1 MRYFMKLGYNGAPFF
16 GWQVQ
21 PGKETVQ
28 GCIENALSLLLR
40 EEVAVT
46 GCGRT
51 DTGVNARQFFAHFET
66 AQPIDAAKLTDKLNS
81 FLPKEIAIYR
91 IFPVE
96 DGMHARF
103 SANARTYKYYVAVTK
118 NPFNFHYSYR
128 IFQKLDVAKMNEAA
142 AVLLETSDF
151 TSFSKLHTQVNNNIC
166 RVTEAH
172 WAMEDGVLVFTITAD
187 RFLRNMVRAVV
198 GTLLQ
203 VGKGKIT
210 MEEFTEIIA
219 RKDRCAAGDSV
230 PAHALFLERVCYD
243 TSELTRAAFPMED

>member
-1 MRYFMKLGYNGAPFF
+1 MRYFMELGYNGAPFF

-21 PGKETVQ
+21 PGKDTVQ

-40 EEVAVT
+40 EEVSVT

-66 AQPIDAAKLTDKLNS
+66 EQAIDTNRLADKLNS

-96 DGMHARF
+96 EGLHARF
-103 SANARTYKYYVAVTK
+103 SAVSRTYKYYVAVAK
-118 NPFNFHYSYR
+118 NPFNFHFSYR

-142 AVLLETSDF
+142 AILLETSDF
-151 TSFSKLHTQVNNNIC
+151 TSFSKLHTQVNNNLC
-166 RVTEAH
+166 RVTEAR
-172 WAMEDGVLVFTITAD
+172 WEMVDGVLVFTVTAD

-198 GTLLQ
+198 GTLVEVGRGRMSLDDFRQ
-203 VGKGKIT
+203 VIEGRQRT
-210 MEEFTEIIA
+210 Q
-219 RKDRCAAGDSV
+219 AGESM
-230 PAHALFLERVCYD
+230 PAKALFLENVKY
-243 TSELTRAAFPMED
+243 

>member
-1 MRYFMKLGYNGAPFF
+1 MELGYNGTPFF

-40 EEVAVT
+40 EEIAVT

-66 AQPIDAAKLTDKLNS
+66 EQAIDTTRLADKLNS
-81 FLPKEIAIYR
+81 FLPKEIAIYH

-96 DGMHARF
+96 EGMHARF
-103 SANARTYKYYVAVTK
+103 SAVSRTYKYYVAVAK
-118 NPFNFHYSYR
+118 NPFGFHFSYR
-128 IFQKLDVAKMNEAA
+128 IFQKLNIERMNEAA
-142 AVLLETSDF
+142 ALLLDTSDF
-151 TSFSKLHTQVNNNIC
+151 TSFSKLHTQVNNNLC
-166 RVTEAH
+166 HVTEAR
-172 WAMEDGVLVFTITAD
+172 WQLTDDQLIFTITAD

-210 MEEFTEIIA
+210 VAEFKAIID

-230 PAHALFLERVCYD
+230 PAHALFLENVCYSTD
-243 TSELTRAAFPMED
+243 KI

>member
-1 MRYFMKLGYNGAPFF
+1 MELAYNGAPFF

-40 EEVAVT
+40 EGISVT

-66 AQPIDAAKLTDKLNS
+66 EQSIDTLRLADKLNS

-96 DGMHARF
+96 EGMHARF
-103 SANARTYKYYVAVTK
+103 SATSRTYKYCVAVTK
-118 NPFNFHYSYR
+118 NPFGFHFSYR

-142 AVLLETSDF
+142 AILLETSDF
-151 TSFSKLHTQVNNNIC
+151 TSFSKLHTQVNNNLC
-166 RVTEAH
+166 RVTEAC
-172 WAMEDGVLVFTITAD
+172 WQMEDGVLVFTVTAD
-187 RFLRNMVRAVV
+187 RFLRNMVRALV

-210 MEEFTEIIA
+210 VAEFKAIID

-230 PAHALFLERVCYD
+230 PAHALFLENVCYSTD
-243 TSELTRAAFPMED
+243 KT

>member
-66 AQPIDAAKLTDKLNS
+66 AQPIDAARLTDKLNS

-96 DGMHARF
+96 EGMHARF

-230 PAHALFLERVCYD
+230 PAHARFLERVCYD
-243 TSELTRAAFPMED
+243 TSELTRAAFAMEG

>member
-1 MRYFMKLGYNGAPFF
+1 MRYFMELGYNGAPFF

-40 EEVAVT
+40 EEVSVT

-66 AQPIDAAKLTDKLNS
+66 DQQIDLQKLTKKLNS
-81 FLPKEIAIYR
+81 FLPKEIAICR

-103 SANARTYKYYVAVTK
+103 SATSRTYKYYVAVTK

-142 AVLLETSDF
+142 TMLLETLDF
-151 TSFSKLHTQVNNNIC
+151 TSFSKLHTQVNNNLC

-172 WAMEDGVLVFTITAD
+172 WAMEDSMLVFTVTAD
-187 RFLRNMVRAVV
+187 RFLRNMVRALV

-210 MEEFTEIIA
+210 VEEFRDIIA

-230 PAHALFLERVCYD
+230 PAHALFLENVRYNQI
-243 TSELTRAAFPMED
+243 

>member
-1 MRYFMKLGYNGAPFF
+1 MRYFMELGYNGAPFF

-40 EEVAVT
+40 EEVSVT

-66 AQPIDAAKLTDKLNS
+66 EQQIDLQKLTDKLNS

-96 DGMHARF
+96 EGLHARF
-103 SANARTYKYYVAVTK
+103 SAVSRTYKYYVAVTK

-142 AVLLETSDF
+142 TMLLETNDF
-151 TSFSKLHTQVNNNIC
+151 TSFSKLHTQVNNNLC
-166 RVTEAH
+166 HVTEAR

-210 MEEFTEIIA
+210 LEEFKAIIA

-230 PAHALFLERVCYD
+230 PAHALFLERVVY
-243 TSELTRAAFPMED
+243 

>member
-1 MRYFMKLGYNGAPFF
+1 MRYFMELGYNGAPFF

-66 AQPIDAAKLTDKLNS
+66 EQSIDTNRLTDKLNS

-96 DGMHARF
+96 DGLHARF
-103 SANARTYKYYVAVTK
+103 SAISRTYKYHVAVTK
-118 NPFNFHYSYR
+118 NPFGFHFSYR
-128 IFQKLDVAKMNEAA
+128 IFTKLDVAKMNEAA
-142 AVLLETSDF
+142 AILLETSDF
-151 TSFSKLHTQVNNNIC
+151 TSFSKLHTQVNNNLC
-166 RVTEAH
+166 RVTEAN
-172 WAMEDGVLVFTITAD
+172 WQLEDGVLVFTITAD

-210 MEEFTEIIA
+210 LEEFKAIID

-230 PAHALFLERVCYD
+230 PAHALFLENVRYNQI
-243 TSELTRAAFPMED
+243 

>member
-1 MRYFMKLGYNGAPFF
+1 MELGYNGAPFF

-21 PGKETVQ
+21 PEKETVQ

-66 AQPIDAAKLTDKLNS
+66 EQEIDLQKLTDKLNS
-81 FLPKEIAIYR
+81 FLPKEIAIYH

-103 SANARTYKYYVAVTK
+103 SATSRTYKYYVAVTK
-118 NPFNFHYSYR
+118 NPFKFHYSYR

-142 AVLLETSDF
+142 SILLETSDF
-151 TSFSKLHTQVNNNIC
+151 TSFSKLHTQVNNNLC
-166 RVTEAH
+166 RVTEAL
-172 WAMEDGVLVFTITAD
+172 WTMEDGVLVFTITAD
-187 RFLRNMVRAVV
+187 RFLRNMVRALV

-210 MEEFTEIIA
+210 VEEFRDIIA

-230 PAHALFLERVCYD
+230 PAHALFLERVSYP
-243 TSELTRAAFPMED
+243 EL

>member
-1 MRYFMKLGYNGAPFF
+1 MRYFMELGYNGAPFF

-66 AQPIDAAKLTDKLNS
+66 EQSIDTSRLTDKLNS

-96 DGMHARF
+96 KDLHARF
-103 SANARTYKYYVAVTK
+103 SAVSRTYKYYVAVTK
-118 NPFNFHYSYR
+118 NPFGFHFSYR
-128 IFQKLDVAKMNEAA
+128 VFHKLDVTKMNEAA
-142 AVLLETSDF
+142 ALLLETSDF
-151 TSFSKLHTQVNNNIC
+151 TSFSKLHTQVNNNLC
-166 RVTEAH
+166 HVTEAR

-210 MEEFTEIIA
+210 LEEFRAIID

-230 PAHALFLERVCYD
+230 PAHALFLERVGYA
-243 TSELTRAAFPMED
+243 TPFVTITGAGE

>member
-1 MRYFMKLGYNGAPFF
+1 MELAYNGAPFF

-40 EEVAVT
+40 EEVSVT

-66 AQPIDAAKLTDKLNS
+66 EQQIDLQKLTDKLNS

-96 DGMHARF
+96 EGIHARF
-103 SANARTYKYYVAVTK
+103 SATSRTYKYYVAVTK

-142 AVLLETSDF
+142 TMLLETSDF
-151 TSFSKLHTQVNNNIC
+151 TSFSKLHTQVNNNLC

-172 WAMEDGVLVFTITAD
+172 WAMEDGVLVFTVTAD
-187 RFLRNMVRAVV
+187 RFLRNMVRALV

-203 VGKGKIT
+203 VGKEKIT
-210 MEEFTEIIA
+210 VEEFRDIIA

-230 PAHALFLERVCYD
+230 PAHALFLENVRYNQI
-243 TSELTRAAFPMED
+243 

>member
-1 MRYFMKLGYNGAPFF
+1 MRYFMELGYNGAPFF

-40 EEVAVT
+40 EEVSVT

-66 AQPIDAAKLTDKLNS
+66 EQQIDLQKLTDKLNS

-96 DGMHARF
+96 EGLHARF
-103 SANARTYKYYVAVTK
+103 SAVSRTYKYYVAVTK

-142 AVLLETSDF
+142 TMLLETSDF
-151 TSFSKLHTQVNNNIC
+151 TSFSKLHTQVNNNLC

-172 WAMEDGVLVFTITAD
+172 WAMEDGVLVFTVTAD

-210 MEEFTEIIA
+210 LEEFKAIID

-230 PAHALFLERVCYD
+230 PAHALFLERVVY
-243 TSELTRAAFPMED
+243 

>member
-1 MRYFMKLGYNGAPFF
+1 MRYFMELGYNGAPFF

-40 EEVAVT
+40 EEISVT

-66 AQPIDAAKLTDKLNS
+66 EQPIEPSRLTDKLNS

-96 DGMHARF
+96 EGMHARF
-103 SANARTYKYYVAVTK
+103 SAVSRTYKYYVAVTK
-118 NPFNFHYSYR
+118 NPFNFHFSYR
-128 IFQKLDVAKMNEAA
+128 IFQKLDVEKMNEAA
-142 AVLLETSDF
+142 AILLETSNF
-151 TSFSKLHTQVNNNIC
+151 TSFSKLHTQVNNNLC
-166 RVTEAH
+166 RVTEAR
-172 WAMEDGVLVFTITAD
+172 WEMEDGVLVFTVTAD
-187 RFLRNMVRAVV
+187 RFLRNMVRALV

-210 MEEFTEIIA
+210 VGEFKAIIA

-230 PAHALFLERVCYD
+230 PAHALFLENVRD
-243 TSELTRAAFPMED
+243 HKNNS

>member
-1 MRYFMKLGYNGAPFF
+1 MRYFMELGYNGAPFF

-40 EEVAVT
+40 EAVAVT

-66 AQPIDAAKLTDKLNS
+66 EQQIDLQKLTDKLNS
-81 FLPKEIAIYR
+81 FLPKEIAICR

-103 SANARTYKYYVAVTK
+103 SATSRTYKYYVAVTK

-142 AVLLETSDF
+142 AILLETADF
-151 TSFSKLHTQVNNNIC
+151 TSFSKLHTQVNNNLC

-172 WAMEDGVLVFTITAD
+172 WAMEDGVLVFTVTAD
-187 RFLRNMVRAVV
+187 RFLRNMVRALV

-210 MEEFTEIIA
+210 VEEFRDIIA

-230 PAHALFLERVCYD
+230 PAHALFLENIRY
-243 TSELTRAAFPMED
+243 A

>member
-1 MRYFMKLGYNGAPFF
+1 MRYFMELGYNGAPFF

-28 GCIENALSLLLR
+28 GCIENARSLLLR
-40 EEVAVT
+40 EEVSVT

-66 AQPIDAAKLTDKLNS
+66 EQQIDLQKLTDKLNS
-81 FLPKEIAIYR
+81 FLPKEIAVYR

-96 DGMHARF
+96 DGIHARF
-103 SANARTYKYYVAVTK
+103 SATSRTYKYYVAVTK

-142 AVLLETSDF
+142 AMLLETSDF
-151 TSFSKLHTQVNNNIC
+151 TSFSKLHTQVNNNLC

-172 WAMEDGVLVFTITAD
+172 WAMEDGVLVFTVTAD
-187 RFLRNMVRAVV
+187 RFLRNMVRALV

-203 VGKGKIT
+203 VGKEKIT
-210 MEEFTEIIA
+210 VEEFRDIIA

-230 PAHALFLERVCYD
+230 PAHALFLERVVY
-243 TSELTRAAFPMED
+243 

>member
-1 MRYFMKLGYNGAPFF
+1 MRYFMELGYNGAPFF

-21 PGKETVQ
+21 PEKETVQ

-66 AQPIDAAKLTDKLNS
+66 EQQIDLQKLTDKLNS

-91 IFPVE
+91 IFPVK

-103 SANARTYKYYVAVTK
+103 SATSRTYKYYVAVTK
-118 NPFNFHYSYR
+118 NPFRFHYSYR
-128 IFQKLDVAKMNEAA
+128 IFQKLDVSKMNEAA
-142 AVLLETSDF
+142 AILLETSDF
-151 TSFSKLHTQVNNNIC
+151 TSFSKLHTQVNNNLC
-166 RVTEAH
+166 QVTEAH
-172 WAMEDGVLVFTITAD
+172 WAMENGLLVFTVTAD
-187 RFLRNMVRAVV
+187 RFLRNMVRALV

-210 MEEFTEIIA
+210 VEEFRDIIA

-230 PAHALFLERVCYD
+230 PAHALFLEKVCYP
-243 TSELTRAAFPMED
+243 RG

>member
-66 AQPIDAAKLTDKLNS
+66 AQPIDAARLTDKLNS

-96 DGMHARF
+96 EGMHARF
-103 SANARTYKYYVAVTK
+103 SADARTYKYYVAVTK

-243 TSELTRAAFPMED
+243 TSELTRAAFPMEG

>member
-1 MRYFMKLGYNGAPFF
+1 MRYFMELGYNGAPFF

-21 PGKETVQ
+21 PGRETVQ
-28 GCIENALSLLLR
+28 GCIENSLSLLLR

-66 AQPIDAAKLTDKLNS
+66 EQPVDTARLTDKLNS

-96 DGMHARF
+96 EGMHARF
-103 SANARTYKYYVAVTK
+103 SAVSRTYKYYVAVTK
-118 NPFNFHYSYR
+118 NPFNFHFSYR
-128 IFQKLDVAKMNEAA
+128 IFQKLDVEKMNEAA
-142 AVLLETSDF
+142 AILLETSDF
-151 TSFSKLHTQVNNNIC
+151 TSFSKLHTQVNNNLC
-166 RVTEAH
+166 RVTEAR
-172 WAMEDGVLVFTITAD
+172 WEMEDGALVFTVTAD
-187 RFLRNMVRAVV
+187 RFLRNMVRALV

-210 MEEFTEIIA
+210 VGEFKAIIA

-230 PAHALFLERVCYD
+230 PAHALFLENVRYHKNN
-243 TSELTRAAFPMED
+243 S

>member
-1 MRYFMKLGYNGAPFF
+1 MRYFMELGYNGAPFF

-40 EEVAVT
+40 EEVSVT

-66 AQPIDAAKLTDKLNS
+66 EQQIDLQKLTDKLNS

-96 DGMHARF
+96 EGIHARF
-103 SANARTYKYYVAVTK
+103 SATSRTYKYYVAVTK

-142 AVLLETSDF
+142 TMLLETSDF
-151 TSFSKLHTQVNNNIC
+151 TSFSKLHTQVNNNLC

-172 WAMEDGVLVFTITAD
+172 WAMEDGVLVFTVTAD
-187 RFLRNMVRAVV
+187 RFLRNMVRALV

-203 VGKGKIT
+203 VGKEKIT
-210 MEEFTEIIA
+210 VEEFRDIIA

-230 PAHALFLERVCYD
+230 PAHALFLERVVY
-243 TSELTRAAFPMED
+243 

>member
-1 MRYFMKLGYNGAPFF
+1 MRYFMELGYNGTPFF

-21 PGKETVQ
+21 PGRETVQ
-28 GCIENALSLLLR
+28 GCLENALTLLLR
-40 EEVAVT
+40 EETGVT

-66 AQPIDAAKLTDKLNS
+66 GQAIDTTKLTDKLNS

-96 DGMHARF
+96 EGMHARF
-103 SANARTYKYYVAVTK
+103 SAVSRTYKYYVAVAK
-118 NPFNFHYSYR
+118 NPFSFHYSYR
-128 IFQKLDVAKMNEAA
+128 IFQKLDVERMNEAA
-142 AVLLETSDF
+142 SVLLETSDF

-166 RVTEAH
+166 RVTEAR
-172 WAMEDGVLVFTITAD
+172 WAMEDGVLAFTITAD

-210 MEEFTEIIA
+210 IEEFKDIIG

-230 PAHALFLERVCYD
+230 PAHALFLENVRYNQI
-243 TSELTRAAFPMED
+243 

>member
-1 MRYFMKLGYNGAPFF
+1 MRYFMELAYNGAPFF

-28 GCIENALSLLLR
+28 GCIENALSLLMR
-40 EEVAVT
+40 EQVAVT

-66 AQPIDAAKLTDKLNS
+66 EQQIDLPKLTDKLNS
-81 FLPKEIAIYR
+81 FLPKEIAIRR

-103 SANARTYKYYVAVTK
+103 SATSRTYKYYVAVTK
-118 NPFNFHYSYR
+118 NSFNFHYSYR
-128 IFQKLDVAKMNEAA
+128 IFQKLDIVRMNMAA
-142 AVLLETSDF
+142 AILLETSDF
-151 TSFSKLHTQVNNNIC
+151 TSFSKLHTQVNNNLC
-166 RVTEAH
+166 RVTEAY
-172 WAMEDGVLVFTITAD
+172 WAMEDGVLVFTVTAD
-187 RFLRNMVRAVV
+187 RFLRNMVRALV

-210 MEEFTEIIA
+210 VEEFRDIIA

-230 PAHALFLERVCYD
+230 PAHALFLERVCYPD
-243 TSELTRAAFPMED
+243 KI

>member
-1 MRYFMKLGYNGAPFF
+1 MRYFMELGYNGAPFF

-40 EEVAVT
+40 EEVSVT

-66 AQPIDAAKLTDKLNS
+66 EQQIDLQKLTDKLNS
-81 FLPKEIAIYR
+81 FLPKEIAVYR

-96 DGMHARF
+96 DGIHARF
-103 SANARTYKYYVAVTK
+103 SATSRTYKYYVAVTK

-142 AVLLETSDF
+142 TMLLETSDF
-151 TSFSKLHTQVNNNIC
+151 TSFSKLHTQVNNNLC
-166 RVTEAH
+166 HVTEAR
-172 WAMEDGVLVFTITAD
+172 WAMEDGVLVFTVTAD

-210 MEEFTEIIA
+210 LEEFKAIID

-230 PAHALFLERVCYD
+230 PAHALFLERVVY
-243 TSELTRAAFPMED
+243 

>member
-1 MRYFMKLGYNGAPFF
+1 MRYFMELGYNGAPFF

-66 AQPIDAAKLTDKLNS
+66 AQPIDAARLTDKLNS

-96 DGMHARF
+96 EGMHARF

-151 TSFSKLHTQVNNNIC
+151 TSFSKLHTQVNNNLC

-203 VGKGKIT
+203 VGKEKIT
-210 MEEFTEIIA
+210 IEEFREIIA
-219 RKDRCAAGDSV
+219 CKDRCAAGDSV

-243 TSELTRAAFPMED
+243 TIED

>member
-1 MRYFMKLGYNGAPFF
+1 MRYFMELGYNGAPFF

-66 AQPIDAAKLTDKLNS
+66 DQQIDLQKLTKKLNS
-81 FLPKEIAIYR
+81 FLPKEITICR

-103 SANARTYKYYVAVTK
+103 SATSRTYKYYVAVTK

-128 IFQKLDVAKMNEAA
+128 IFQKLDVSKMNEAA
-142 AVLLETSDF
+142 TMLLETNDF
-151 TSFSKLHTQVNNNIC
+151 TSFSKLHTQVNNNLC

-172 WAMEDGVLVFTITAD
+172 WAMEDGVLVFTVTAD
-187 RFLRNMVRAVV
+187 RFLRNMVRALV

-210 MEEFTEIIA
+210 VEEFRDIIA

-230 PAHALFLERVCYD
+230 PAHALFLENVRYNQI
-243 TSELTRAAFPMED
+243 

>member
-1 MRYFMKLGYNGAPFF
+1 MRYFMELGYNGAPFF

-21 PGKETVQ
+21 PEKETVQ

-66 AQPIDAAKLTDKLNS
+66 EQQIDLQKLTDKLNS

-103 SANARTYKYYVAVTK
+103 SATSRTYKYYVAVTK

-128 IFQKLDVAKMNEAA
+128 IFQKLDIVRMNMA
-142 AVLLETSDF
+142 AVILLETSDF
-151 TSFSKLHTQVNNNIC
+151 TSFSKLHTQVNNNLC
-166 RVTEAH
+166 HVTEAY
-172 WAMEDGVLVFTITAD
+172 WAMEDGVLVFTVTAD
-187 RFLRNMVRAVV
+187 RFLRNMVRALV

-210 MEEFTEIIA
+210 VEEFRDIIA

-230 PAHALFLERVCYD
+230 PAHALFLEKVCYNQ
-243 TSELTRAAFPMED
+243 L

>member
-1 MRYFMKLGYNGAPFF
+1 M
-16 GWQVQ
+16 
-21 PGKETVQ
+21 
-28 GCIENALSLLLR
+28 
-40 EEVAVT
+40 
-46 GCGRT
+46 
-51 DTGVNARQFFAHFET
+51 
-66 AQPIDAAKLTDKLNS
+66 DKLNS

-96 DGMHARF
+96 EGMHARF

-151 TSFSKLHTQVNNNIC
+151 TSFSKLHTQVNNNLC
-166 RVTEAH
+166 HVTEAH

-243 TSELTRAAFPMED
+243 TSELTRAAFPMEG

>member
-1 MRYFMKLGYNGAPFF
+1 MRYFMELGYNGAPFF

-40 EEVAVT
+40 EEVSVT

-66 AQPIDAAKLTDKLNS
+66 EQQIDLQKLTDKLNS
-81 FLPKEIAIYR
+81 FLPKEIAVYR

-96 DGMHARF
+96 DGIHARF
-103 SANARTYKYYVAVTK
+103 SATSRTYKYYVAVTK

-142 AVLLETSDF
+142 TMLLETSDF
-151 TSFSKLHTQVNNNIC
+151 TSFSKLHTQVNNNLC

-172 WAMEDGVLVFTITAD
+172 WAMEDGVLVFTVTAD
-187 RFLRNMVRAVV
+187 RFLRNMVRALV

-203 VGKGKIT
+203 VGKEKIT
-210 MEEFTEIIA
+210 VEEFKAIID

-230 PAHALFLERVCYD
+230 PAHALFLERVVY
-243 TSELTRAAFPMED
+243 

>member
-1 MRYFMKLGYNGAPFF
+1 MRYFMELGYNGAPFF

-40 EEVAVT
+40 EEVSVT

-66 AQPIDAAKLTDKLNS
+66 EQAIDTNRLADKLNS

-96 DGMHARF
+96 EGLHARF
-103 SANARTYKYYVAVTK
+103 SAVSRTYKYYVAIAK
-118 NPFNFHYSYR
+118 NPFGFHFSYR

-142 AVLLETSDF
+142 AILLETSDF
-151 TSFSKLHTQVNNNIC
+151 TSFSKLHTQVNNNLC
-166 RVTEAH
+166 RVTEAR
-172 WAMEDGVLVFTITAD
+172 WEMVDGVLVFTVTAD

-210 MEEFTEIIA
+210 VEEFKAIID

-230 PAHALFLERVCYD
+230 PAHALFLEKIGY
-243 TSELTRAAFPMED
+243 PEDKI